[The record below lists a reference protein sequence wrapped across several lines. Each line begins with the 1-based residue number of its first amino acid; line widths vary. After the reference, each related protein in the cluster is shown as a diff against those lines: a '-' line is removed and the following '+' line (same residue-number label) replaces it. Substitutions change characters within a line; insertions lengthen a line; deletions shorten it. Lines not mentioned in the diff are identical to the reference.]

1 MQTHYVFVDYENTP
15 LGNIGLINKIPCKT
29 LIKIYLGH
37 HQSMIPLSVARA
49 LQALGEDAEYIQFE
63 STRRNIT
70 NFNIAFQLG
79 ELATQHPEA
88 RFSILSNDSGFNA
101 ILEGLQSRGVN
112 CARYADMES
121 LMEQF
126 AVVAPVAQENIR
138 AKNVVAIAN

>member
-15 LGNIGLINKIPCKT
+15 LGNIGLISKLPCKT

-37 HQSMIPLSVARA
+37 HQTMIPLAMARA
-49 LQALGEDAEYIQFE
+49 LQVLGEDAEYIQFE

-88 RFSILSNDSGFNA
+88 RFSILSNDPGFNA
-101 ILEGLQSRGVN
+101 IVEGLRSKGVD
-112 CARYADMES
+112 CARYADMEA
-121 LMEQF
+121 LLEQF
-126 AVVAPVAQENIR
+126 ADPAPLAQEKTR
-138 AKNVVAIAN
+138 AKNVVAITS